1 MMPAMT
7 QLRTSRFLSRP
18 ESEGRTRDGV
28 ADRDP
33 LMRLSILMKIGQA
46 LSGNLEFAPL
56 LETVHREVGRL
67 FDTTNFLIALYSTGA
82 PDVLVAMHFEHGERQ
97 PVIRRSMG
105 KGFTSHVLLTGSP
118 VLIASASEWKATIE
132 RLGIQPEGQSSKSW
146 MGVPLITGEQVVGAM
161 AIQSYEI
168 EGAYGLEDL
177 ELFSAIASQ
186 IAVAVR
192 NAQLYEDA
200 QRHARE
206 MEALAAAS
214 RDLTSSL
221 NLDEVLGR
229 IAANVRRM
237 LTHDSVAIFLKR
249 ENEDEFKAFAAS
261 GVIEEGLQA
270 LTVRKGVGILGDIV
284 QKERSEIVNNATGD
298 PRAIHI
304 PGTPTSLPGEKLM
317 AVPLFS
323 RQRVIGLMGVWRAP
337 EEPPFLERDL
347 GFLED
352 IGRHASVGI
361 QNAQLFEQAKA
372 SMEEAE
378 SANRAKSLFLASM
391 SHELRTPL
399 NAILLYCELLLEE
412 AEEREMGSMGS
423 DLAKIQGAG
432 KHLLGL
438 IDDILDLSRIE
449 AGRMLVHLEDC
460 NLPDLISDIAATLEP
475 VIVRNNN
482 RFDQEIEP
490 HVGIL
495 ETDHQKLR
503 QILLNLLGNAAKFTQ
518 NGTIRLRVWPEGG
531 QVCFEVSD
539 TGIGMNPEQM
549 EHIFHEFSQ
558 AEASTSRR
566 YGGAGLGLTLCRKFA
581 SLLGGDIEVSS
592 RLGEG
597 STFTVKI
604 PV

>member
-1 MMPAMT
+1 
-7 QLRTSRFLSRP
+7 
-18 ESEGRTRDGV
+18 
-28 ADRDP
+28 
-33 LMRLSILMKIGQA
+33 
-46 LSGNLEFAPL
+46 
-56 LETVHREVGRL
+56 
-67 FDTTNFLIALYSTGA
+67 
-82 PDVLVAMHFEHGERQ
+82 
-97 PVIRRSMG
+97 
-105 KGFTSHVLLTGSP
+105 
-118 VLIASASEWKATIE
+118 
-132 RLGIQPEGQSSKSW
+132 
-146 MGVPLITGEQVVGAM
+146 
-161 AIQSYEI
+161 
-168 EGAYGLEDL
+168 
-177 ELFSAIASQ
+177 
-186 IAVAVR
+186 
-192 NAQLYEDA
+192 
-200 QRHARE
+200 
-206 MEALAAAS
+206 
-214 RDLTSSL
+214 
-221 NLDEVLGR
+221 
-229 IAANVRRM
+229 
-237 LTHDSVAIFLKR
+237 
-249 ENEDEFKAFAAS
+249 
-261 GVIEEGLQA
+261 
-270 LTVRKGVGILGDIV
+270 
-284 QKERSEIVNNATGD
+284 
-298 PRAIHI
+298 
-304 PGTPTSLPGEKLM
+304 
-317 AVPLFS
+317 
-323 RQRVIGLMGVWRAP
+323 
-337 EEPPFLERDL
+337 
-347 GFLED
+347 
-352 IGRHASVGI
+352 
-361 QNAQLFEQAKA
+361 
-372 SMEEAE
+372 
-378 SANRAKSLFLASM
+378 
-391 SHELRTPL
+391 
-399 NAILLYCELLLEE
+399 
-412 AEEREMGSMGS
+412 MGSMGS